1 MYWSFIKIRFYNDV
15 NGLGI
20 HNIVVEFMRI
30 LRGFQEF
37 AKTKELIGDE
47 VDWNFSFYF
56 RKFINRICFRR
67 SEPFQK
73 SRLSTS
79 IIFSLIFKFYF
90 CIKASPGHEQII
102 KPNELTFLLIER
114 IYSHDNNKKCFYKLL
129 NENTVQMKWRRKKVY
144 FTQILWQKKTIC

>member
-1 MYWSFIKIRFYNDV
+1 MGWVYITSLSNSC
-15 NGLGI
+15 
-20 HNIVVEFMRI
+20 EFFEVSKNSPKQKNW
-30 LRGFQEF
+30 LET
-37 AKTKELIGDE
+37 KTIEI
-47 VDWNFSFYF
+47 FSFYF

>member
-1 MYWSFIKIRFYNDV
+1 M
-15 NGLGI
+15 
-20 HNIVVEFMRI
+20 ET
-30 LRGFQEF
+30 
-37 AKTKELIGDE
+37 KTKTIEFI
-47 VDWNFSFYF
+47 FSFYF
-56 RKFINRICFRR
+56 RKFINRIRFRR
-67 SEPFQK
+67 SDPFQK

-129 NENTVQMKWRRKKVY
+129 NENTVQMKWRRKKSVFY
-144 FTQILWQKKTIC
+144 TNLMTKKKQFANTITYIKLYLQHSNEQ